1 MSLQLAAQH
10 LSNQGRGNDSTLVH
24 MSPREVKSLN
34 ALAMAHGGQLS
45 INPQTGLPEA
55 GFLSS
60 ILPMV
65 AGAALVA
72 SGVGA
77 PMAAMMVGGGT
88 AVLTGSLEKGL
99 MAGLGAYGGANMGQ
113 GLLASGT
120 DAAVAAAPEVA
131 AAQQN
136 AAIQMEKFY
145 NPTSQVLDKGRNGSH
160 SKSIYG
166 RFSRSNCRTNCRRSR
181 LYEQN

>member
-10 LSNQGRGNDSTLVH
+10 LSHQGRGNDSTLVH

-34 ALAMAHGGQLS
+34 DLAMAHGGQLS
-45 INPQTGLPEA
+45 INPNTGLPEA
-55 GFLSS
+55 GFLES

-72 SGVGA
+72 SGVG
-77 PMAAMMVGGGT
+77 PGMAALGVGAGMT
-88 AVLTGSLEKGL
+88 LMTGSLEKGL
-99 MAGLGAYGGANMGQ
+99 MAGLGAYGGANLGQ

-136 AAIQMEKFY
+136 AAIQMDKFY
-145 NPTSQVLDKGRNGSH
+145 NLR
-160 SKSIYG
+160 I
-166 RFSRSNCRTNCRRSR
+166 
-181 LYEQN
+181 